1 MSGLSTDAVRTTF
14 LGYFRGHGHLIV
26 PSHSLV
32 PPKTSPLLFTSAGV
46 DQFLPYMLGHST
58 PPNRRIASVQKVF
71 RTTDLDEVGDFTH
84 HTFFEMLGN
93 WSIGDYFKS
102 DAIAMAWDLSTGAFG
117 IDPQRI
123 AVTVHPDD
131 TVSPEAWKRVGVPPV
146 RIFTLKGN
154 WWPEQEAKGPC
165 GPDSEMFYDWGAEL
179 GCGRSDCGPACSC
192 GRYVEFWNLVFMQY
206 DRDEQGVL
214 TPLPTANVDT
224 GMGVERMA
232 CIQQDV
238 RVTYDTD
245 VLRHLLHAIATVAHA
260 EYGADERISRSQ
272 RIIADHC
279 RAATF
284 LLADGVRPDNTGR
297 GYVLR
302 RIIRR
307 AVRHGVLLDVDD
319 LFMSSLAQEV
329 VQQYRGAYPELGQLE
344 GRTAQIL
351 NDEES
356 RFRATLSAGIGAF
369 ERVVAGVT
377 RQGSATIPGDQ
388 AFMLYDAHGLPL
400 EVVEELA
407 AERSLRVDVRGFD
420 ESMAKQVA
428 AGKEAHRRSHT
439 GAVGAAANEVLAT
452 LPPTTFVGYDQ
463 LECSTGVVAII
474 VNGAAASGAEAGTT
488 CDLVLKETPF
498 YTESGGQVSDTGWI
512 RIHGTDVPINALLK
526 LPNGAVL
533 HRLTLPELGLIEGSA
548 VMARVNASRR
558 AAIRRNHTAT
568 HLLHTSLRR
577 LLGQHVEQR
586 GSVVAP
592 DHLTFDFSHASRVD
606 TELLQ
611 VIEEEINQRIQD
623 NLPVTTRIMPLAE
636 AKATGAMALFDEKY
650 GDQVRV
656 VSIDGWSTE
665 LCGGTHVRHTGD
677 IGSLLIVS
685 ETGIGSGLRRI
696 EARTGQAAIQY
707 HRQEAASLDALA
719 KQLQTPVDTLGTRV
733 EALLAEGA
741 DLKKTV
747 TLLETEL
754 LRTQVEQI
762 VAGAWHS
769 DGVTAVASTIRASS
783 VDALRTA
790 GDLLLDKVGTGY
802 VVLAAPQGDRALL
815 LTAVS
820 PELKENGVD
829 ANTLMKRLVKRLGAG
844 GGGGNSR
851 MATGSSPNLTALE
864 PALRDARDELLAG
877 VQRS

>member
-1 MSGLSTDAVRTTF
+1 
-14 LGYFRGHGHLIV
+14 
-26 PSHSLV
+26 
-32 PPKTSPLLFTSAGV
+32 
-46 DQFLPYMLGHST
+46 
-58 PPNRRIASVQKVF
+58 
-71 RTTDLDEVGDFTH
+71 
-84 HTFFEMLGN
+84 
-93 WSIGDYFKS
+93 
-102 DAIAMAWDLSTGAFG
+102 
-117 IDPQRI
+117 
-123 AVTVHPDD
+123 
-131 TVSPEAWKRVGVPPV
+131 
-146 RIFTLKGN
+146 
-154 WWPEQEAKGPC
+154 
-165 GPDSEMFYDWGAEL
+165 
-179 GCGRSDCGPACSC
+179 
-192 GRYVEFWNLVFMQY
+192 
-206 DRDEQGVL
+206 
-214 TPLPTANVDT
+214 
-224 GMGVERMA
+224 
-232 CIQQDV
+232 
-238 RVTYDTD
+238 
-245 VLRHLLHAIATVAHA
+245 
-260 EYGADERISRSQ
+260 
-272 RIIADHC
+272 
-279 RAATF
+279 
-284 LLADGVRPDNTGR
+284 
-297 GYVLR
+297 
-302 RIIRR
+302 
-307 AVRHGVLLDVDD
+307 
-319 LFMSSLAQEV
+319 
-329 VQQYRGAYPELGQLE
+329 
-344 GRTAQIL
+344 
-351 NDEES
+351 
-356 RFRATLSAGIGAF
+356 
-369 ERVVAGVT
+369 
-377 RQGSATIPGDQ
+377 
-388 AFMLYDAHGLPL
+388 
-400 EVVEELA
+400 
-407 AERSLRVDVRGFD
+407 
-420 ESMAKQVA
+420 
-428 AGKEAHRRSHT
+428 
-439 GAVGAAANEVLAT
+439 
-452 LPPTTFVGYDQ
+452 
-463 LECSTGVVAII
+463 
-474 VNGAAASGAEAGTT
+474 
-488 CDLVLKETPF
+488 
-498 YTESGGQVSDTGWI
+498 
-512 RIHGTDVPINALLK
+512 
-526 LPNGAVL
+526 
-533 HRLTLPELGLIEGSA
+533 
-548 VMARVNASRR
+548 
-558 AAIRRNHTAT
+558 
-568 HLLHTSLRR
+568 
-577 LLGQHVEQR
+577 
-586 GSVVAP
+586 
-592 DHLTFDFSHASRVD
+592 LTFDFSHASRVD